1 MSQPYDFVVSGD
13 SRTYGDLV
21 TPTGLAL
28 VTPTGLAE
36 IATYA
41 DGIDP

>member
-21 TPTGLAL
+21 TPTGLA
-28 VTPTGLAE
+28 E